1 MIFEILIVSQ
11 NNRERYM
18 EEFNENYAQQNF

>member
-18 EEFNENYAQQNF
+18 EEFNEKYPEQNF